1 MDQFEYVMVLV
12 SIIIGL
18 GIAHVLFGIGG
29 IIDRLAS
36 KRRRLE
42 LSLAHGAWLG
52 QTFVWMVLFWWWEFR
67 FSELQTQ
74 WTLGIY
80 FFLVL
85 YSVALFLLAVILV
98 PRTWDG
104 VDSLNEYFLERR
116 VWFYSVFLAASGL
129 DIVDSFLKG
138 GWQYVVDPGGVGPW
152 TWSYWLLAL
161 LVGVVGLVSNKIR
174 HHALIG
180 VVFLLWQVASGFGSL
195 PSLGF

>member
-18 GIAHVLFGIGG
+18 GITHLLLGIGG

-36 KRRRLE
+36 KRQRLE

-52 QTFVWMVLFWWWEFR
+52 QMFVWMVLFWWWEFR

-104 VDSLNEYFLERR
+104 VDSLNEYF
-116 VWFYSVFLAASGL
+116 WSAASGSTL
-129 DIVDSFLKG
+129 SSSRPAVSTSSTVSSRAAGLTSSIRTESDHG
-138 GWQYVVDPGGVGPW
+138 PGVTGFSPY
-152 TWSYWLLAL
+152 WS
-161 LVGVVGLVSNKIR
+161 
-174 HHALIG
+174 
-180 VVFLLWQVASGFGSL
+180 ASSGSSQTRFVTT
-195 PSLGF
+195 P